1 MNRARTSVQHT
12 PLPPDQPGPH
22 SRRLGVVAFVATFG
36 GLLFGYDTG
45 VINGAVDP
53 MKVDLG
59 LSPVTEGFVV
69 SILIFGAAFGAVLGG
84 RLADRYGR
92 RHNLLVLSAV
102 FLVGTIGS
110 AVAPSWQVLA
120 LFRFV
125 LGVAVGGASATVP
138 VYLAEVAPVERR
150 GSFVTRNEIMIVSG
164 QFAAFVINAV
174 ILNAWGQH
182 PVVWRYM
189 LVIAALPA
197 IGLFVGMLGVP
208 ESPRWLSARGRDED
222 ALGALR
228 QLRSAQ
234 RAEAE
239 LAEVRELAEEERKAR
254 TGGWFDLAVP
264 WIRRLVVIGAV
275 LGVFQQF
282 TGINS
287 IMYYGTQLLQTAG
300 FSSNGAIIANTA
312 NGLFSLLGIT
322 VGIMLINKI
331 NRRTMLLGG
340 FALVTAFHLLVGASA
355 MFMPAVPAKPYIILV
370 FVVAFVFAM
379 QGTLG
384 PLTWLLL
391 SEIFPLKIRSFAM
404 GLCVF
409 VLWMADAGVT
419 FGFPPVVAAL
429 GIAPTF
435 FLFAGIGVL
444 GIIFVATM
452 VPETR
457 GKTLEEVEAELRGRR

>member
-1 MNRARTSVQHT
+1 MLADYVVIAVYIAAMLGIGWIGMRMARTKSDYLVA
-12 PLPPDQPGPH
+12 G
-22 SRRLGVVAFVATFG
+22 RRLGWFMYSGTMSA
-36 GLLFGYDTG
+36 
-45 VINGAVDP
+45 I
-53 MKVDLG
+53 
-59 LSPVTEGFVV
+59 
-69 SILIFGAAFGAVLGG
+69 VLGG
-84 RLADRYGR
+84 ASTIGGVGLGYTHGISGAW
-92 RHNLLVLSAV
+92 LVL
-102 FLVGTIGS
+102 TIGLGI
-110 AVAPSWQVLA
+110 LA
-120 LFRFV
+120 LHAF
-125 LGVAVGGASATVP
+125 
-138 VYLAEVAPVERR
+138 
-150 GSFVTRNEIMIVSG
+150 
-164 QFAAFVINAV
+164 FA
-174 ILNAWGQH
+174 
-182 PVVWRYM
+182 
-189 LVIAALPA
+189 
-197 IGLFVGMLGVP
+197 
-208 ESPRWLSARGRDED
+208 
-222 ALGALR
+222 
-228 QLRSAQ
+228 
-234 RAEAE
+234 
-239 LAEVRELAEEERKAR
+239 
-254 TGGWFDLAVP
+254 
-264 WIRRLVVIGAV
+264 RRLVRLRVYTVSEMLDLRYGGSSTVIAGVVMWGYTLMLTVTSTLSFATIFHVLFGLPSALGIVIGGAIVVLYSV
-275 LGVFQQF
+275 LGGMWSITLTDIAQF
-282 TGINS
+282 VIK
-287 IMYYGTQLLQTAG
+287 
-300 FSSNGAIIANTA
+300 
-312 NGLFSLLGIT
+312 T

-435 FLFAGIGVL
+435 FLFAGIGAL